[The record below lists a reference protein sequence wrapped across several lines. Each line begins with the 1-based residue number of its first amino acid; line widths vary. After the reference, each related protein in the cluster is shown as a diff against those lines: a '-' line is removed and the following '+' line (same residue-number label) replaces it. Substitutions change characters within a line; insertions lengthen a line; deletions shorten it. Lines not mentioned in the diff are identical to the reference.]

1 MESERARL
9 ASVGERGIGRS
20 GGEEGAG
27 AGAGRG
33 NGRVLTVVRSL
44 SLLSV
49 EKVLYGEEL
58 RCLR

>member
-1 MESERARL
+1 MRKGCGA
-9 ASVGERGIGRS
+9 
-20 GGEEGAG
+20 GEEGAG

-58 RCLR
+58 RCLW